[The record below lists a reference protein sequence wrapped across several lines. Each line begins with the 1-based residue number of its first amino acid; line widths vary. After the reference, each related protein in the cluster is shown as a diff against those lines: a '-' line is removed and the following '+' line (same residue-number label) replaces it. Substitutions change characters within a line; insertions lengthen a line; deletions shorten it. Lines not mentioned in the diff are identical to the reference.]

1 MLKVMSVLRN
11 ALGALALLV
20 SANGMAQDLPG
31 SAVSDSVVNQSAI
44 TLIGL
49 AQQRYPELF
58 TGATSW
64 RTFDGFLYKYYSAS
78 GVYVGING
86 PDLYLLGGPFGNTV
100 QYQGTV
106 ADALVALQG
115 NSNGSSGSGSTSQLF
130 KSVTSNN
137 TLRDLLGYF
146 SSITLSYGTVTS
158 FANLQAAVALE
169 AQGQEQVDGATADV
183 VALTLTG
190 NNLSAPVSYKMWV
203 NAQGT
208 IVKLRQNGYD
218 FLMPA
223 SNAVGAGLVS
233 GMLIALKAADAPS
246 VRAALNDTLQDSA
259 AVSQKTHART
269 ISGLNVQTLSLQ
281 IGDGASTTVLLEVS
295 DFGSFSMATKMSSTL
310 GGSTTSFEITSAA
323 LR

>member
-1 MLKVMSVLRN
+1 M
-11 ALGALALLV
+11 
-20 SANGMAQDLPG
+20 
-31 SAVSDSVVNQSAI
+31 
-44 TLIGL
+44 
-49 AQQRYPELF
+49 
-58 TGATSW
+58 
-64 RTFDGFLYKYYSAS
+64 
-78 GVYVGING
+78 
-86 PDLYLLGGPFGNTV
+86 
-100 QYQGTV
+100 
-106 ADALVALQG
+106 
-115 NSNGSSGSGSTSQLF
+115 
-130 KSVTSNN
+130 
-137 TLRDLLGYF
+137 
-146 SSITLSYGTVTS
+146 TS
-158 FANLQAAVALE
+158 FASLQAAVALE
-169 AQGQEQVDGATADV
+169 AQGQEQVDGATTDV

-218 FLMPA
+218 FVMPT

-259 AVSQKTHART
+259 AVSQKTQTRT